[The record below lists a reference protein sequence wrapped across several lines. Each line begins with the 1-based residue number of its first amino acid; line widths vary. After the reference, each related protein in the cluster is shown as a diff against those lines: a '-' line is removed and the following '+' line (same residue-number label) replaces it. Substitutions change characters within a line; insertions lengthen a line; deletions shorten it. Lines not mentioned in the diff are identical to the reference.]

1 MLYFMPLSIFETNVN
16 TKVTEFLD
24 VSENMY
30 YLCIRF
36 LKKIKNVFGYKMR
49 YPCFMVSFLNVSED
63 HIVRWDPHF
72 FPSPFGKN
80 NYELLINLF
89 NVSSTNL
96 PNTKEKIFSWIFQ
109 KIISRYLKELATE
122 IFLKFSSWYFIVDF
136 ILIFV

>member
-49 YPCFMVSFLNVSED
+49 YPCFMVSFLNVNED
-63 HIVRWDPHF
+63 HIVR
-72 FPSPFGKN
+72 
-80 NYELLINLF
+80 
-89 NVSSTNL
+89 
-96 PNTKEKIFSWIFQ
+96 
-109 KIISRYLKELATE
+109 
-122 IFLKFSSWYFIVDF
+122 
-136 ILIFV
+136 

>member
-1 MLYFMPLSIFETNVN
+1 MPLSIFETNVN

-63 HIVRWDPHF
+63 HIVR
-72 FPSPFGKN
+72 
-80 NYELLINLF
+80 
-89 NVSSTNL
+89 
-96 PNTKEKIFSWIFQ
+96 
-109 KIISRYLKELATE
+109 
-122 IFLKFSSWYFIVDF
+122 
-136 ILIFV
+136 